1 MKQGKLT
8 DDKLRQ
14 IVFSHIHSFRSEVI
28 VGASTGEDCAAL
40 KIDGLSVLSTDPITA
55 ASAGAGALA
64 AHVSVNDVASAGAE
78 PVAMLV
84 TVLAPPSAEEE
95 DISRAIKEL
104 ADTAKSLNVE
114 IVGGHTEVTDA
125 VTRLVL
131 STVVIGS
138 ASKEKFIRTGG
149 GKAGDALVLAGSAA
163 KEGASIIAADMRE
176 RAEAVIGGEAAEKL
190 ANGTDL
196 SVLAAAR
203 IASEYGAHAMH
214 DVTEGGVLGA
224 VWEMATASGTGA
236 SIDTRLVPIEDVIR
250 KLADGLHINPLR
262 LMSSGC
268 LLVAVPDGEAL
279 AAALKEA
286 GIVSAVIGKLTED
299 GIISEK
305 GGIEPPEVDELYKL
319 L

>member
-8 DDKLRQ
+8 DDKLRK

-40 KIDGLSVLSTDPITA
+40 KLNGLSVLSTDPITA

-64 AHVSVNDVASAGAE
+64 AHVSINDVASAGAE

-84 TVLAPPSAEEE
+84 TVLAPPSSEEE

-131 STVVIGS
+131 STVVVGS
-138 ASKEKFIRTGG
+138 VAQEKFVPTGG

-176 RAEAVIGGEAAEKL
+176 KAEAIIGAEAAEKL
-190 ANGTDL
+190 ASGTDL
-196 SVLAAAR
+196 SILAAAR
-203 IASEYGAHAMH
+203 IASRLGAHAMH

-236 SIDTRLVPIEDVIR
+236 KIDTRLVPIEDVIR
-250 KLADGLHINPLR
+250 KLTEGLNIDPLR

-268 LLVAVPDGEAL
+268 LLVAAPKGEAL
-279 AAALKEA
+279 KAALEEA
-286 GIVSAVIGKLTED
+286 GIVSAVIGELAD
-299 GIISEK
+299 GAILSEK
-305 GGIEPPEVDELYKL
+305 GEIMPPEVDELYKL
-319 L
+319 M